1 MSESTTATNDVA
13 SQYAA
18 QVTSDLEHN
27 REEQDRISAEIVV
40 LQRELAALQQN
51 HTVLVNMQQALGI
64 VSAPVG
70 PTIVTDSPAVPIPR
84 RKAAGSGK
92 KTSKK
97 SAGRPARKK
106 AEEPAAR
113 KEAPAAASADQPT
126 LVDLVRRHLAEQSEP
141 RSAAEITTALG
152 QAHPE
157 RPAKTTVV
165 RSTLEGL
172 VAKSQA
178 ERTTQGRSVYYT
190 VIQAASPD
198 VSEPQGDA
206 QSG

>member
-1 MSESTTATNDVA
+1 MSLATSVINCRFQLGSYTD
-13 SQYAA
+13 
-18 QVTSDLEHN
+18 
-27 REEQDRISAEIVV
+27 
-40 LQRELAALQQN
+40 QR
-51 HTVLVNMQQALGI
+51 TDPALGI

-70 PTIVTDSPAVPIPR
+70 PTTVTDSPAVPTPR

-97 SAGRPARKK
+97 SVGRPARKK

-157 RPAKTTVV
+157 RPVKTTVV

-198 VSEPQGDA
+198 ASEPQGDA